1 MKAPDSSEELVLGDQ
16 SFLPGDR
23 GIVQIPVGHLIT
35 HEMVR
40 LTVHVRRG
48 ERPGPRLLLCAA
60 LHGDEINGVEVVRRL
75 LSRKMR
81 SLRGDLI
88 AIPVANLPAFLSR
101 SRYLPDRRDLNRLFP
116 GSAGGSFGARLARIL
131 TELSKQCTHGIDLHT
146 GAVNRPNLP
155 QIRFASGNAE
165 TMEMARAFGAPVMIE
180 STVREGSFRE
190 IFASADKPMLMF
202 EGGEAEIL
210 DPAPVRIGLRGI
222 VNVMRHLEMLA
233 PARFPAPHPE
243 PALCLESWW
252 ERAPRGGI
260 YAPSVEMG
268 AIVKPGTILG
278 KVGDPFGLTK
288 TTIRSERAG
297 IVIGRAKNAVV
308 DEGDGIFHIAA
319 TDSLRN
325 AARTIAATKTNLDQE
340 LDQAVFDDALED

>member
-1 MKAPDSSEELVLGDQ
+1 MTSDDFAKDLVIGDQ
-16 SFLPGDR
+16 TFRPGDR

-35 HEMVR
+35 HEMVK

-48 ERPGPRLLLCAA
+48 TEPGPRLLLCAA

-75 LSRKMR
+75 LSRKMQ

-116 GSAGGSFGARLARIL
+116 GSPNGSFGARLARVL
-131 TELSKQCTHGIDLHT
+131 TDLSSQCTHGIDLHT

-155 QIRFASGNAE
+155 QIRFSNGLEENAE
-165 TMEMARAFGAPVMIE
+165 LAHAFCAPVMIE
-180 STVREGSFRE
+180 SGIRDGSFRQV
-190 IFASADKPMLMF
+190 FASAGKPMLMY
-202 EGGEAEIL
+202 EAGEAEIL

-222 VNVMRHLEMLA
+222 VNVMRYLKML
-233 PARFPAPHPE
+233 PAAKNPTQRPNS
-243 PALCLESWW
+243 ALCTDSWW

-260 YAPSVEMG
+260 YASSVEMG
-268 AIVKPGTILG
+268 AIVKRGTILG
-278 KVGDPFGLTK
+278 KVGDPFGMTK
-288 TTIRSERAG
+288 TTIRCQKSG

-308 DEGDGIFHIAA
+308 DEGDGLFHIASV
-319 TDSLRN
+319 DSVHHAVRS
-325 AARTIAATKTNLDQE
+325 IEATKTELDQE
-340 LDQAVFDDALED
+340 LDQPVFDDPMED